1 MEETRVRYFVQTM
14 GTHSMWK
21 IVEGRSEG
29 RKITK
34 FFKRMDCTEWKGGDA
49 HEDVRRWKLQGEKAD
64 GWKLSEK
71 KGRKKARVIEEQAIR
86 KGSAEA
92 IGKSGYEVQIHGRKY
107 KRRSEPPR
115 YSYELREI
123 TEDVPHSHAL
133 PRKMWIW
140 LVNMISL
147 MYPYIY
153 TYIHL

>member
-123 TEDVPHSHAL
+123 TEDEAMARIVMEEL
-133 PRKMWIW
+133 
-140 LVNMISL
+140 
-147 MYPYIY
+147 
-153 TYIHL
+153 